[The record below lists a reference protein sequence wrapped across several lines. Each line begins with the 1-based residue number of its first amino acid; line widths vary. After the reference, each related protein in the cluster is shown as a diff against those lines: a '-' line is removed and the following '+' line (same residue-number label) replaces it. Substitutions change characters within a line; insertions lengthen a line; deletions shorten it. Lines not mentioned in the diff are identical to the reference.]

1 MQPTAIGQRLAAR
14 IADRL
19 ASADKLRQEG
29 NKLFK
34 EGEWKKAI
42 KKYHHSLMYTK
53 GILDKFEAL
62 PGVQEVT
69 RVKATPQEEAA
80 ARELSAT
87 VSNNLAGMAVTV
99 LILYSK
105 LLLWWQ

>member
-1 MQPTAIGQRLAAR
+1 M
-14 IADRL
+14 ADRL
-19 ASADKLRQEG
+19 ATAEELKQEG

-42 KKYHHSLMYTK
+42 KKYHHTLMYTK

-62 PGVQEVT
+62 PGLQQAIQ
-69 RVKATPQEEAA
+69 VKATPQEEAA

-87 VSNNLAGMAVTV
+87 VSNNLAGMGCGVHSHR
-99 LILYSK
+99 L
-105 LLLWWQ
+105 

>member
-1 MQPTAIGQRLAAR
+1 MQPTAVGQKLAAKV
-14 IADRL
+14 ADRL
-19 ASADKLRQEG
+19 ASAEELKQEG

-42 KKYHHSLMYTK
+42 RKYHHSLMYTK

-62 PGVQEVT
+62 PGLQQVM
-69 RVKATPQEEAA
+69 RVKATPQEEEA

-87 VSNNLAGMAVTV
+87 VSNNLAGMFTNTAYYC
-99 LILYSK
+99 LYM
-105 LLLWWQ
+105 LQ